1 MFKIIDLTK
10 KATTPREMS
19 IKNASEK
26 NQFKE
31 EQESNAQ
38 SPNAERTRTNTAGN
52 INISQK

>member
-26 NQFKE
+26 NQFKK

-38 SPNAERTRTNTAGN
+38 SSNAERTRPNTAGN